1 MKRIIIPFDAHEVK
15 LTSPYGSR
23 TLNGKANFHAGY
35 DLVGIGSRTVV
46 AAVGGTVVVSR
57 IIADKSNRTWEWGNY
72 ICVRGDDGRQY
83 YYCHLASRAVA
94 KGARINAGDK
104 LGVMGST
111 GYAFGAHLHFEVR
124 EADGR
129 TTVNPEAVLGI
140 PNREGV
146 YTAEKPSLD
155 ADLAKL
161 VAAKIITSPAYW
173 KKTAPTVRYLPE
185 LLHNMAEAL

>member
-1 MKRIIIPFDAHEVK
+1 MIVPFTTDRVR
-15 LTSPYGSR
+15 LTSGYGSR
-23 TLNGKANFHAGY
+23 TVNGKTDFHAGY
-35 DLVGIGSRTVV
+35 DLVGIGSHNVT
-46 AAVGGTVVVSR
+46 AAVSGKVAVSR
-57 IIADKSNRTWEWGNY
+57 IITDKSNRTWEWGNY
-72 ICVRGDDGRQY
+72 VCIRGDDGRYY

-94 KGARINAGDK
+94 KGEAVRAGDV
-104 LGVMGST
+104 LGVMGIT

-140 PNREGV
+140 PNRVGV
-146 YTAEKPSLD
+146 YTAETSTLD

-161 VAAKIITSPAYW
+161 AAAKIITSPDYW

-185 LLHNMAEAL
+185 LLHNMVEAVR

>member
-1 MKRIIIPFDAHEVK
+1 MNIPFKGERLK
-15 LTSPYGSR
+15 LTSGYGKR

-35 DLVGIGSRTVV
+35 DLVGVGSQNVT
-46 AAVGGTVVVSR
+46 AAVGGKVAVSR
-57 IIADKSNRTWEWGNY
+57 IITDKSNRTWEWGNY
-72 ICVRGDDGRQY
+72 VCVHGDDGRYY
-83 YYCHLASRAVA
+83 YYCHLAYRSVQ
-94 KGARINAGDK
+94 KGATVRAGDV

-124 EADGR
+124 EADGK
-129 TTVNPEAVLGI
+129 TTVSPEAVLGI

-146 YTAEKPSLD
+146 YTAEKATLD

-161 VAAKIITSPAYW
+161 VTAKVITSPDYW

-185 LLHNMAEAL
+185 LLHNMAEALR